1 MRGDYSMGMESVYR
15 LSVVLGMNDGLTSNL
30 SSVTSSVT
38 DSTKKLNDAFG
49 TVQKAGAALTGVG
62 AGIIGAGLATV
73 KSTFDTQDALGELSS
88 LGVTDLKAVESAAK
102 SFSDTWAGTTKSD
115 FITAA
120 YDIKS
125 GIASLTDE
133 GVAQFTE
140 LAALTGKATKSTTEE
155 MGSLF
160 ATGYGIY
167 KSSYE
172 DMSDLEFGEMFS
184 AGISTAVKNYKTAGS
199 EMASSIS
206 ALGATATNNNVPLEE
221 QLAILG
227 QLQTTMSGSE
237 AATKYKSFLNQAASA
252 GEKLGLT
259 FTDANNNLMST
270 PQILEQLKSKYGDT
284 IDAVEKQQLKEAFG
298 TDEAVA
304 MIDLLYGDIDGLS
317 GGIDS
322 MADSM
327 KRGTDVTQEMA
338 EAINNT
344 PAQKFEVLK
353 QQIHNNV
360 EELGNGLLPAVNN
373 TMDKVSGL
381 IQKGSEW
388 ISNNQETVQTIMNV
402 AMKLGIVLVVLGIVI
417 GVVGTVGKA
426 IMSAKTAITTMKTA
440 WTVLSG
446 AFAASPVGWVVIGIV
461 ALVAAFV
468 LLWNKSEAFRNFW
481 IGLFE
486 NVKGAVTQAWST
498 LQPALEN
505 LGQNLMKLYEAAK
518 PILEIIGVIAGAIG
532 TVFVGT
538 FAGAIQGVLAA
549 LTPLTNALSSLVSFA
564 TNVVSAIVAL
574 FRGDFSGA
582 CDFASAAVDDLK
594 NFFINGFNAIT
605 SFIGGFVDGF
615 LNVVGGAL
623 SAIGIDASSAISG
636 VKETVSNGL
645 NAVKGFFGNIMG
657 AAADTAKEKLSN
669 IKNAYEQNGGGIK
682 GVVAASQEAVKGYFT
697 SGLTFIDNLTG
708 GKLTGIK
715 QKFLDGMNG
724 AKSAVTGVLDNVK
737 SSFQSKL
744 DAAHSVVSGFV
755 GKLKSAF
762 SFNWKLPDLK
772 IPHISISGGVAPF
785 GIAGKGSLPSFDIQW
800 YAKGGVMTK
809 PTIFG
814 ASGGN
819 LLGGG
824 EAGDEAI
831 LPLSALWD
839 KLRQFIQE
847 EINPDNDRDTKSVGS
862 GIVQALSR
870 KETKTLEKKD
880 NSVTEKELERYSDRN
895 RGTVIEKL
903 EIRLDVEK
911 LKDLPTLFKLLDE
924 LKDAQN
930 SSEDPKPATA

>member
-1 MRGDYSMGMESVYR
+1 MGMESVYR

-402 AMKLGIVLVVLGIVI
+402 AMKLGIVLVVLGTVI
-417 GVVGTVGKA
+417 SVVGTVGKA

-538 FAGAIQGVLAA
+538 FVGAIQGVLAA

-880 NSVTEKELERYSDRN
+880 NSVTEKELVRYSDRN